1 MSDRTRGAILSR
13 IAAVA
18 AVALMVCGGTA
29 IAAEADEGS
38 AHGIPAQQ
46 SKPGLAPEEMPM
58 GASSPLQTMPG
69 PTAHQIRVSD
79 PGLRPPAWQASGR
92 NASTDGDPAG
102 PVQDTDAGHRFWSP
116 GLMALTILVGTT
128 LLAATCLFVRS
139 RRAPKSTKGKRK

>member
-1 MSDRTRGAILSR
+1 MSDRRRMGGIWSR
-13 IAAVA
+13 IAATA

-29 IAAEADEGS
+29 IAAEADEG
-38 AHGIPAQQ
+38 PAQSIRAQ
-46 SKPGLAPEEMPM
+46 ESKPGLAPEDVSM

-69 PTAHQIRVSD
+69 PTNRVLESD
-79 PGLRPPAWQASGR
+79 PSLQPPSWQASGR
-92 NASTDGDPAG
+92 NVSTDGDPAG

-128 LLAATCLFVRS
+128 LLVAMYLFVRS